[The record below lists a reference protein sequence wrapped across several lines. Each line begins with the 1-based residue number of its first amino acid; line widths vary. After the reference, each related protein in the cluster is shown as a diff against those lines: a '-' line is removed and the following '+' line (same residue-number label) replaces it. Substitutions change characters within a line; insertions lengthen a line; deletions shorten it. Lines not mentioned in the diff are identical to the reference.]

1 MRRLSHLHL
10 GMFLA
15 EHHMPNAP
23 KRYIRAFLIGCTEPD
38 KNPATYLKGSIRS
51 QWFRG
56 HNWNNARRFMG
67 RISRRLEKKKRLCL
81 IDYYTMGKLVHYTA
95 DAFTYC
101 HNDFFGNNLHQ
112 HRQYE
117 TNLQCYF
124 LEYLRHHKPQYIKAS
139 SIMDA
144 IHTFHKAYSRR
155 PGNIVKD
162 THYAL
167 SACNLIVS
175 NLPVNGK
182 IAKKSCST
190 SYISSMSTK
199 HFT

>member
-10 GMFLA
+10 GRFLA
-15 EHHMPNAP
+15 ERHMPNAP

-38 KNPATYLKGSIRS
+38 KNPTTYLKGSIRS
-51 QWFRG
+51 QWLRG
-56 HNWNNARRFMG
+56 HNWDNAQRFMG
-67 RISRRLEKKKRLCL
+67 RITRRLEKKKRLYL

-101 HNDFFGNNLHQ
+101 HNDAFGKNLQH

-117 TNLQCYF
+117 TDLQHYF
-124 LEYLRHHKPQYIKAS
+124 LEYLQRHRPQCTEVP

-144 IHTFHKAYSRR
+144 IRAFHRAYSRQ
-155 PGNIVKD
+155 PGNVVKD
-162 THYAL
+162 AHYAL

-175 NLPVNGK
+175 NLPVN
-182 IAKKSCST
+182 
-190 SYISSMSTK
+190 
-199 HFT
+199 

>member
-1 MRRLSHLHL
+1 
-10 GMFLA
+10 
-15 EHHMPNAP
+15 
-23 KRYIRAFLIGCTEPD
+23 
-38 KNPATYLKGSIRS
+38 
-51 QWFRG
+51 
-56 HNWNNARRFMG
+56 
-67 RISRRLEKKKRLCL
+67 
-81 IDYYTMGKLVHYTA
+81 
-95 DAFTYC
+95 
-101 HNDFFGNNLHQ
+101 
-112 HRQYE
+112 
-117 TNLQCYF
+117 
-124 LEYLRHHKPQYIKAS
+124 
-139 SIMDA
+139 MDA